1 MGTHE
6 TLSMTPGKKF
16 VHHLRQVGRLPIL
29 LVGIQYY
36 LVGIQY
42 YLVGIQYYLVGIQ

>member
-6 TLSMTPGKKF
+6 TLSMTPEKKF

-29 LVGIQYY
+29 FGRTPILLGAYDY
-36 LVGIQY
+36 DFWSNSNTCFDDH
-42 YLVGIQYYLVGIQ
+42 